1 MKKLFHFSETND
13 DNDDE
18 DYDEEFEDESLNE
31 VFDAS
36 ALEEMGL
43 IQQSLSGKIST
54 ERLQARFYQLFYW

>member
-1 MKKLFHFSETND
+1 MVWFHFSET
-13 DNDDE
+13 NDDE

-36 ALEEMGL
+36 ALEEMGQ

-54 ERLQARFYQLFYW
+54 ESLQARFYQFFYW

>member
-1 MKKLFHFSETND
+1 MAILDTD
-13 DNDDE
+13 DDE
-18 DYDEEFEDESLNE
+18 DEDYEEVFEDESLNE

-54 ERLQARFYQLFYW
+54 ERLQGRFYQSIHW